1 MIEELKSL
9 DELVLEAE
17 KQGVALS
24 ELTLRL
30 QADTM
35 KTTRQELLDKMK
47 ENLTTM
53 RQSAENGRKE
63 TRSASGLSGGLS
75 GLLEGHSAGLLGPI
89 AHRAAVYALAVAE
102 HNACMGRIVAAPTA
116 GSCGILPG
124 VLLALGEQHGI
135 SDDALVMGLFNAAAV
150 GMVIA
155 QNASLSGAAGGCAA
169 ECGSAGAMAASAAVE
184 LMGGMPDMCAHACA
198 LALKAVMGLVCDPVA
213 GLVEVPCVKRNAS
226 GAVLALTAAEM
237 ALAGIKSAVCAD
249 EVIGAMKS
257 VGCMMHES
265 LRETSLGGLAATK
278 TAREI
283 AAELKKKENSRNEK
297 I

>member
-30 QADTM
+30 QMDTL

-63 TRSASGLSGGLS
+63 TRSASGLSGGLA
-75 GLLEGHSAGLLGPI
+75 GRLEGHSAGLLGEV

-124 VLLALGEQHGI
+124 VLLALGELRGI
-135 SDDALVMGLFNAAAV
+135 TDDALVMGLFNAAAV

-184 LMGGMPDMCAHACA
+184 LMGGTPDMCAHACA

-213 GLVEVPCVKRNAS
+213 GLVEVPCVKRNAT
-226 GAVLALTAAEM
+226 GAVLALTAAEL

-283 AAELKKKENSRNEK
+283 AAELKKKESGRNEK